1 MEVSDVSVGEE
12 RCDASVCVC
21 VVGEDLVACGE
32 GAEVPEVGEAGDVGE
47 GVAVYV
53 EGFKAWEVCG
63 ESKEGGGVSAEA
75 EGAEELAGAWGVVGE
90 GEFVDFVVVCRC

>member
-1 MEVSDVSVGEE
+1 
-12 RCDASVCVC
+12 
-21 VVGEDLVACGE
+21 
-32 GAEVPEVGEAGDVGE
+32 VGEAGDVSE

-53 EGFKAWEVCG
+53 EGFEAWEAVVKG
-63 ESKEGGGVSAEA
+63 EEGGGVSAEA